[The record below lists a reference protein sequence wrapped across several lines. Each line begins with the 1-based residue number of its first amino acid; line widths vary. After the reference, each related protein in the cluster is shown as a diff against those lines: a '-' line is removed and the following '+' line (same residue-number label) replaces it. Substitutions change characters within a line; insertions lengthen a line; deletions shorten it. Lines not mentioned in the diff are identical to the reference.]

1 MTYNEIRKKIDFLK
15 NENTQLITSGF
26 FTLNKKIEEN
36 FEEIKKIQ
44 SQCDHNYSNG
54 ICIYCDKEANEE

>member
-26 FTLNKKIEEN
+26 FILNKKIEEN

-44 SQCDHNYSNG
+44 SQCDHNYNNG